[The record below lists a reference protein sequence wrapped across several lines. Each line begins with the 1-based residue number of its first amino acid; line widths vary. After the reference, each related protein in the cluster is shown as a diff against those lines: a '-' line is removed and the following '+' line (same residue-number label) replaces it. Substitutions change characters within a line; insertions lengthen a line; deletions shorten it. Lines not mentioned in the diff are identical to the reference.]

1 MASSK
6 LTKSSSSIKK
16 KASSST
22 TKPYKGISGTSDLV
36 YRGSGNEKPVNAVY
50 RGKTKGLDQTMK
62 EGLEAWKKKEREY
75 FNKQK
80 TGNASTSSTAVGN
93 LTKKAGQTS
102 NKLVTSPS
110 TFKGPVKSLPKRAT
124 SPRGAGATT
133 PSTAAKTSSKLSRKY
148 Y

>member
-50 RGKTKGLDQTMK
+50 RRGKTKGLDQTMK
-62 EGLEAWKKKEREY
+62 EGLEAWNKKEREY

-93 LTKKAGQTS
+93 LTKKAS
-102 NKLVTSPS
+102 
-110 TFKGPVKSLPKRAT
+110 
-124 SPRGAGATT
+124 
-133 PSTAAKTSSKLSRKY
+133 SSKKMMKTATPRKTTTAPNKTGNTKKY
-148 Y
+148 IY